1 MESPERN
8 EEIEK
13 VKAKQAEQWAKVVRQ
28 VGPPTV
34 TAAIATQPC
43 RCMPDLFVVSLLCR
57 FRKEESRA
65 SFFYFIFPFHWLSFI
80 FAPLVVFF

>member
-28 VGPPTV
+28 VGPPTLVAAVGV
-34 TAAIATQPC
+34 TVAATLHLHA
-43 RCMPDLFVVSLLCR
+43 
-57 FRKEESRA
+57 
-65 SFFYFIFPFHWLSFI
+65 
-80 FAPLVVFF
+80 